1 MLKGWDLL
9 SDEGRASLCQRDEC
23 RLALAVGFGISPVL
37 SDEQWLAAL
46 KTKPQTLLEAM
57 LRIKRSAAV
66 IFPVPPSS
74 YFGRC
79 QREGSSRHRCDCR
92 RITDFGEL
100 VGTHA

>member
-66 IFPVPPSS
+66 IFPVPPPRTLEDAKEKAAVDTVVTAAESPTS
-74 YFGRC
+74 
-79 QREGSSRHRCDCR
+79 
-92 RITDFGEL
+92 
-100 VGTHA
+100 AN